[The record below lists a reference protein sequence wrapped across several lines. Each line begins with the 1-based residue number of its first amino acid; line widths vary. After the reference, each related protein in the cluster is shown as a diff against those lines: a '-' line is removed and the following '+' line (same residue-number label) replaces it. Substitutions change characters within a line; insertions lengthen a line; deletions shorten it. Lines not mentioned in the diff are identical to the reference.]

1 MRCKADVGE
10 QFFEVQDVPH
20 VADGGGFVS
29 TEQLGDVDHVAQVG
43 RLVFRHGTDR
53 RTDRQTDGQTDGR

>member
-29 TEQLGDVDHVAQVG
+29 TEQLGDVDHVAQPCIQAQ
-43 RLVFRHGTDR
+43 
-53 RTDRQTDGQTDGR
+53 DRQTDGQTDRWTDGRTLIM

>member
-29 TEQLGDVDHVAQVG
+29 TEQLGDVDHVAHRV
-43 RLVFRHGTDR
+43 LVFRHGTDR